1 MAYPAILGRWLDRR
15 TINLGFSGNGR
26 MEPEMAELISGIDAA
41 VYVIDCIPNVS
52 EKIGELTGPFVKI
65 IRKRRPETYILL
77 VEDVR
82 VGDAEANEQLREAYK
97 RLLAAGD
104 KNVFLLE
111 GAGMIGE
118 DVEATVDSRH
128 PTDLGFWRMAK
139 AFRPVLSVL
148 LRP

>member
-1 MAYPAILGRWLDRR
+1 M
-15 TINLGFSGNGR
+15 
-26 MEPEMAELISGIDAA
+26 
-41 VYVIDCIPNVS
+41 
-52 EKIGELTGPFVKI
+52 
-65 IRKRRPETYILL
+65 
-77 VEDVR
+77 EDVR
-82 VGDAEANEQLREAYK
+82 AWDEEANGQLRAAYR

-128 PTDLGFWRMAK
+128 PTDLGFWRMAQ
-139 AFRPVLSVL
+139 AFKPALSVL